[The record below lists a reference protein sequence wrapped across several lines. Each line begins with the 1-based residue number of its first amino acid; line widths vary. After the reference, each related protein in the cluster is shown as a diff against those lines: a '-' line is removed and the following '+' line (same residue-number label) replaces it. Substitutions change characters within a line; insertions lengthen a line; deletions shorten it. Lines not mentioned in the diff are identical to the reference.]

1 MSHYLFI
8 SYDLEIQA
16 ENRLYATEKL
26 CWTGRPF
33 PSVVSSV
40 KTPLEDF
47 CAHGRIL
54 ITIWELVMIRFI

>member
-8 SYDLEIQA
+8 SYDLEMQA
-16 ENRLYATEKL
+16 EKRLYATEKL
-26 CWTGRPF
+26 WRGRPL

-47 CAHGRIL
+47 CTHGRIL